1 MGKVQNK
8 SIYSKYWN
16 TKQALHKTDAKTKT
30 FSTFLP
36 FKGCTTSGSTGLV
49 MEWNSACSSKQDH
62 PCCYACSSFHIKYQY
77 DLRSV
82 KKKKNPYIH
91 FEKEHTSQSSQK
103 HANYSAS
110 LQSPFALISCTGKRS
125 CMVCGPLMRKSDE
138 ILSFCRG
145 RIKIRE
151 TTSIYYWWKK

>member
-82 KKKKNPYIH
+82 KKKKKSIH
-91 FEKEHTSQSSQK
+91 TFWKRTHKSEFTETCKLFCLTSK
-103 HANYSAS
+103 
-110 LQSPFALISCTGKRS
+110 
-125 CMVCGPLMRKSDE
+125 
-138 ILSFCRG
+138 SFCSDFLYWEKKLHG
-145 RIKIRE
+145 LWATHEKKWWNIKFLQR
-151 TTSIYYWWKK
+151 KNKN